1 MSGSLN
7 ELEKDIEASRARLDD
22 TIDRIQGRLSVSSI
36 VDEMLGNARK
46 TPLSGAYDGVLT
58 AIRANPVPVL
68 LITAGVGWLIHRMTG
83 DAQRQAE
90 RRRVQRA
97 AEELPVLRNGADRTY
112 DPDLPT
118 GRPVVTSL
126 RNETQL

>member
-1 MSGSLN
+1 MTGSLN
-7 ELEKDIEASRARLDD
+7 ELEKDIEASRARLDQ
-22 TIDRIQGRLSVSSI
+22 TIDRIQDRLSVPSI
-36 VDEMLGNARK
+36 VDEMLGNVRK
-46 TPLSGAYDGVLT
+46 SAPLSGAYDGVLT
-58 AIRANPVPVL
+58 AIRTNPVPVL
-68 LITAGVGWLIHRMTG
+68 LITAGLGWLIHRMAG

-118 GRPVVTSL
+118 GRPVSGL
-126 RNETQL
+126 RDETQL